1 MSYELSVLVIS
12 AASIG
17 FFHTLLGPD
26 HYLPFIVMSKSG
38 DWSMRKTAFV
48 TFLCGM
54 GHVLSSVVLG
64 FLGVA
69 IGIVVMNLTAI
80 ESFRGDIA
88 AWGLIAFGLV
98 YFIWGIR
105 RAIKNKPHKHIHS
118 HRDSTSHQH
127 IHTHTKEH
135 THVHAK
141 KGKSNM
147 TPWILFTIFIFGPC
161 EPLIPLLMYPA
172 AKDSVW
178 GLIFVTAVFCIV
190 TIATMMCV
198 VMISTFGISFV
209 PLSKME
215 RYTHALAGA
224 TILLCGISIQFL
236 GL

>member
-1 MSYELSVLVIS
+1 MSYELSVLIVS

-38 DWSMRKTAFV
+38 DWSMRKTAIV
-48 TFLCGM
+48 TFLCGL
-54 GHVLSSVVLG
+54 GHVLSSVILG
-64 FLGVA
+64 MLGVA
-69 IGIVVMNLTAI
+69 AGILVTKLVPI
-80 ESFRGDIA
+80 ESFRGNIA

-98 YFIWGIR
+98 YFVWGIR
-105 RAIKNKPHKHIHS
+105 KAIKNKTHKHVHS
-118 HRDSTSHQH
+118 HSDRTSHQH
-127 IHTHTKEH
+127 IHTHSEEH
-135 THVHAK
+135 SHVHAK

-147 TPWILFTIFIFGPC
+147 TPWILFTIFVFGPC

-172 AKDSVW
+172 AKSSTL
-178 GLIFVTAVFCIV
+178 GLILVTAVFAAT
-190 TIATMMCV
+190 TIATMMSI
-198 VMISTFGISFV
+198 VMISAFGISFV
-209 PLSKME
+209 QISKLE